1 MTIPP
6 LKRKKPDIVYW
17 KKNDNTCFI
26 IDTAVGLD
34 LNITKKVNLKHNN
47 YMQLSSE
54 LKQLYPNFSFEIVP
68 IVLGAARLV
77 TSDIEK
83 NIEKLGIVSI
93 NHTLAKC
100 QQMVLLG
107 HGEHGV
113 FFITGLS
120 LQCQHPMPCCCFDEI
135 PLLKSNH
142 VLTEMAGETVW

>member
-34 LNITKKVNLKHNN
+34 LNITKNVNLKHNN
-47 YMQLSSE
+47 YMQLSSK

-83 NIEKLGIVSI
+83 
-93 NHTLAKC
+93 T
-100 QQMVLLG
+100 
-107 HGEHGV
+107 
-113 FFITGLS
+113 
-120 LQCQHPMPCCCFDEI
+120 
-135 PLLKSNH
+135 
-142 VLTEMAGETVW
+142 